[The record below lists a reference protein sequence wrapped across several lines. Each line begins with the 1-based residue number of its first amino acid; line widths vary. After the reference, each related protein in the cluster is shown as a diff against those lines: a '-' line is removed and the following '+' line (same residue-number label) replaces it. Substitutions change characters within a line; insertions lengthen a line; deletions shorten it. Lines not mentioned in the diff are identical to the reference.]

1 MSNDVVPRPDWRDK
15 QVPGKVRVALWL
27 LAEVGE
33 GGKFTKEQLR
43 AAFHDYPQVDRRMR
57 ELRDHDWVIDAN
69 RTDVSLNPNEMRFV
83 RAGEAVWDPAT
94 RAARMVRRRP
104 ERRLVLERDGQA
116 CVRCGARAPAPLEVA
131 YVVPLAAGG
140 SAGPDNL
147 VTLCANCHALFDRT
161 AAPSE
166 EGEAWR
172 LAEKL
177 SPQEKA
183 RLLAWMAL
191 GRRPVSAAEQVWQLY
206 CAAPAE
212 QKSAL
217 KERLAHAVSA
227 QAEDDEAP

>member
-1 MSNDVVPRPDWRDK
+1 MGNEIVSRPDWRDQ
-15 QVPGKVRVALWL
+15 QVPGKIRVALWL

-33 GGKFTKEQLR
+33 GQKFTKEQLR
-43 AAFHDYPQVDRRMR
+43 AAFHDYPHVERRMR
-57 ELRDHDWVIDAN
+57 ELRDHDWMIDAN
-69 RTDVSLNPNEMRFV
+69 RTDVSLKPNEMRFV

-104 ERRLVLERDGQA
+104 GRRTVLERDGQA
-116 CVRCGARAPAPLEVA
+116 CVRCGTTVALDVA

-147 VTLCANCHALFDRT
+147 VTLCANCHRAFDLA
-161 AAPSE
+161 AAPS
-166 EGEAWR
+166 GEAELWK

-191 GRRPVSAAEQVWQLY
+191 GCRPVSAVEQVWQLY
-206 CAAPAE
+206 CAAPADR
-212 QKSAL
+212 KSAL
-217 KERLAHAVSA
+217 KERLAYAVSA
-227 QAEDDEAP
+227 QAGDDEAP